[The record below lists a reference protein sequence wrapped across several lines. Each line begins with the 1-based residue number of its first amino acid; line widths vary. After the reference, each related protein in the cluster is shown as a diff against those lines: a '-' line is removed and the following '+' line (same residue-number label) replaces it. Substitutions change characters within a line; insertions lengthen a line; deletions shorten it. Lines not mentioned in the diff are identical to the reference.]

1 MDSTHVTRRRVIGS
15 LGAAGIVGLAGC
27 GDGGDTDG
35 GNGDGGGDGSGDG
48 SGSGGETTTP
58 DTVSGT
64 VTIGALN
71 PHSGALAYYG
81 NHTLWSMYAGLKYK
95 GGDGTSVPGPQSG
108 TGTYEIEVDDVTYE
122 FAVSDSQGSS
132 STAQTKAEEFVED
145 FDVDVLMGGTS
156 SASATTVANNVATP
170 EQVPYMVAPAAA
182 VSITGSAENCSPY
195 IFRANENVGM
205 DAQSGGEYVANET
218 DIDSVWIYYADYSF
232 GQDVDTNYTRVLED
246 NGVSVDG
253 HTPLAPDYSED
264 WEGQLDKAMDAG
276 SDGIIAGFTVAALP
290 AMFSVFLNN
299 LDKYDFR
306 AVGGLTTNAGAT
318 ALGATFQSALGEL
331 TEQSIEDAG
340 LGPFTT
346 RYHWNQYDNPIN
358 DEFVDFY
365 SGKYGIYPD
374 LFSGGA
380 FTATAAI
387 HEAVQAGASTDREDI
402 RENLTGL
409 TVQDTPK
416 GENAYEFQEYD
427 NQARSPMTVA
437 PFIPTQDDVADS
449 WGDAAVQPGA
459 PVQTYSKDVTTPA
472 QDTEVITCDL

>member
-1 MDSTHVTRRRVIGS
+1 MDSTHVTRRRVLGS

-27 GDGGDTDG
+27 GDGGDTGD
-35 GNGDGGGDGSGDG
+35 GNGDGSPTPGGG
-48 SGSGGETTTP
+48 TTTP
-58 DTVSGT
+58 GGASGT

-81 NHTLWSMYAGLKYK
+81 NHTLWSMYAGLKHK
-95 GGDGTSVPGPQSG
+95 GGEETTVPGPQEG
-108 TGTYEIEVDDVTYE
+108 TGNYEIEVGDVTYQ
-122 FAVSDSQGSS
+122 FAVSNSEGSS

-145 FDVDVLMGGTS
+145 FDVDVLMGATS
-156 SASATTVANNVATP
+156 SASASAVANNVATP

-182 VSITGSAENCSPY
+182 VSITGSEENCSPY
-195 IFRANENVGM
+195 VFRASENVAM

-218 DIDSVWIYYADYSF
+218 DIESVYIYYADYSF
-232 GQDVDTNYTRVLED
+232 GRDVDTNYTRVLEE
-246 NGVSVDG
+246 NGVTVDG
-253 HTPLAPDYSED
+253 HQPLPRGYSED

-276 SDGIIAGFTVAALP
+276 SDGIIAGFTVATLP

-299 LDKYDFR
+299 LEKYDFR

-318 ALGATFQSALGEL
+318 ALGGTLQSTLGDL
-331 TEQSIEDAG
+331 TEQKIDDAG

-358 DEFVDFY
+358 DSFVDFY

-374 LFSGGA
+374 LFSAGA
-380 FTATAAI
+380 FTATTAI
-387 HEAVQAGASTDREDI
+387 HEAVQAGGSTDSDDI
-402 RENLTGL
+402 RENLAGL

-416 GENAYEFQEYD
+416 GANAYEFQDYD

-437 PFIPTQDDVADS
+437 PMIPTQDDVAEF
-449 WGDAAVQPGA
+449 WGEAPVQPGA
-459 PVQTYSKDVTTPA
+459 PVQTYAKEETTPGP
-472 QDTEVITCDL
+472 DSEVITCDL